1 MFTLYSRANSGSVV
15 VEAILELSGAS
26 YRLIESVQNADGSP
40 PVDLLKLNPLGQVPT
55 MILPDDGVMTESGA
69 MALYLADLFPAAKL
83 APAITSPKRGPY
95 MRWMMFLATN
105 VYMTDLELYY
115 PERHS
120 TDASHAPLIRAAA
133 ELQMT
138 REWEI
143 FADAV
148 GGGPF
153 LFGAEMTAVDVYAAM
168 LADWNVD
175 VPTFFA
181 KHPNIQRLY
190 DEVLQVP
197 AFAKVWAR
205 NGS

>member
-15 VEAILELSGAS
+15 VEAILELSGAP
-26 YRLIESVQNADGSP
+26 YRLIECAPNADGSP
-40 PVDLLKLNPLGQVPT
+40 PADLVKFNPLGQVPT

-83 APAITSPKRGPY
+83 APAIMSSKRGPY
-95 MRWMMFLATN
+95 MRWMMFLAAN
-105 VYMTDLELYY
+105 IYMTDLELYY

-120 TDASHAPLIRAAA
+120 TDASHAPSIRAAA
-133 ELQMT
+133 ELQMAW
-138 REWEI
+138 EWEI
-143 FADAV
+143 FAGAV
-148 GGGPF
+148 GEGPF

-175 VPTFFA
+175 VPAFFV
-181 KHPNIQRLY
+181 KHPNIKRLR
-190 DEVLQVP
+190 DRVLQVP